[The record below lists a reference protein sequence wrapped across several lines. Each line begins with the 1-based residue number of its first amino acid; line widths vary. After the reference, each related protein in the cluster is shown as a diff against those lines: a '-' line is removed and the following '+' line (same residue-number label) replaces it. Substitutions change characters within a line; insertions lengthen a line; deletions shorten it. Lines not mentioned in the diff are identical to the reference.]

1 MIATRIFWPLCLPSL
16 SIVLP
21 PAFSKLGFR
30 RFRLRHATHPLL
42 LPQRLRLPGRRGHTR
57 RHVSQDTY
65 PASPLVGGAR
75 TRGRSP
81 SRARGSRMSLP
92 SRGDLAKAFG
102 GHGFE
107 LRHGVGAG
115 EASRTTGTPPGLV
128 LLDLRPIFRPRMWH
142 RPSAVRSK
150 HRRTAA
156 DALRLRSR
164 TPDVRS
170 AQRRSR
176 RPRRLGALLSASAV
190 VAGFAVVPSLQH
202 AARLRRLSGAS
213 LANPA

>member
-1 MIATRIFWPLCLPSL
+1 
-16 SIVLP
+16 
-21 PAFSKLGFR
+21 
-30 RFRLRHATHPLL
+30 
-42 LPQRLRLPGRRGHTR
+42 
-57 RHVSQDTY
+57 
-65 PASPLVGGAR
+65 
-75 TRGRSP
+75 
-81 SRARGSRMSLP
+81 MSLP

-128 LLDLRPIFRPRMWH
+128 LLGLRPIFRRRMWH
-142 RPSAVRSK
+142 RPSAVPSK

-156 DALRLRSR
+156 DAQRLRSR

-170 AQRRSR
+170 DA
-176 RPRRLGALLSASAV
+176 PRKEEAAGPGALAPSCPLRAV
-190 VAGFAVVPSLQH
+190 VAGLAVVPSLQH

-213 LANPA
+213 LANPAATEVNVAATGLSIAW

>member
-1 MIATRIFWPLCLPSL
+1 
-16 SIVLP
+16 
-21 PAFSKLGFR
+21 
-30 RFRLRHATHPLL
+30 
-42 LPQRLRLPGRRGHTR
+42 
-57 RHVSQDTY
+57 
-65 PASPLVGGAR
+65 
-75 TRGRSP
+75 
-81 SRARGSRMSLP
+81 MSLP

-176 RPRRLGALLSASAV
+176 RPRRPGACPLRAV

-213 LANPA
+213 LANPAATKR